1 MFAAGAGL
9 EPLRGGESLKRFAV
23 GVVLF
28 AVASVAFAA
37 TEDFYLRM
45 FQRGLDHFAAGN
57 YATAFDELRM
67 AAFGMVDSIDDFERA
82 HVYATVAAQ
91 KLKRESDARNSLQR
105 VLAAEKIEHRYT
117 SLKLPDE
124 VKSAFEDAARS
135 LLRRDEIAQ
144 LRIGVVPATPAPTPV
159 APQPT
164 PSVSL
169 PKPVASQHPASKPV
183 NVEGALAD
191 AERAITT
198 GQLERARTIYRP
210 LMEETLSHPQLLRL
224 AEGLYRSRDFANTVH
239 VFVRVLP
246 LQKTEEPYRYYYA
259 VALYETG
266 AFAAAKRELTVVMP
280 FIEVT
285 PDVARY
291 RAKIERGE

>member
-1 MFAAGAGL
+1 
-9 EPLRGGESLKRFAV
+9 
-23 GVVLF
+23 
-28 AVASVAFAA
+28 VASAALAA

-45 FQRGLDHFAAGN
+45 FQRGLDHFTAGS

-91 KLKRESDARNSLQR
+91 KLNRESDARNSLQR

-117 SLKLPDE
+117 SLKLPDD

-135 LLRRDEIAQ
+135 LLRRDEISQ
-144 LRIGVVPATPAPTPV
+144 LRIGVVPATPAPTPAPTPPKP
-159 APQPT
+159 APQPQ
-164 PSVSL
+164 
-169 PKPVASQHPASKPV
+169 PVARTPV
-183 NVEGALAD
+183 NVDGALTD
-191 AERAITT
+191 AERAIAA
-198 GQLERARTIYRP
+198 GKLERARTIYRP
-210 LMEETLSHPQLLRL
+210 LVEESLSHPQLLRL
-224 AEGLYRSRDFANTVH
+224 AEGLYRSRDFANTVRT
-239 VFVRVLP
+239 FARVLP
-246 LQKTEEPYRYYYA
+246 LQKAEEPYRYYYA

-266 AFAAAKRELTVVMP
+266 AFAAAKRELATVMP
-280 FIEVT
+280 FIEIT